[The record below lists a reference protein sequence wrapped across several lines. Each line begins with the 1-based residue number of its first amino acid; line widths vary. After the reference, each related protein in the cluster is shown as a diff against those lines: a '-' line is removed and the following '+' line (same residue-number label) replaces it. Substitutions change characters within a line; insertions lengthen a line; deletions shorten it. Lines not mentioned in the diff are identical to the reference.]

1 MTNLKVVSKPE
12 PVSFND
18 VLKTLTEYLENDT
31 DLIASDIKA
40 SDRLS
45 YDLNLDS
52 LNRLEMIMHIEKVYG
67 IEIEDTTDL
76 ERADTLAEF
85 VALCKNKINQEKIVF
100 QLGTKNS
107 KFIPSPYTK
116 NINKI
121 TSKIQTQLSAVK
133 PIDANVK
140 LDYNIVFDTI
150 KQHLLNKYGIQTVKK
165 ESNWYKSFGLND
177 FDRNELFEWV
187 EKKFNIKLGHFYF
200 TNIDSLC
207 VAILNAYFDKNK
219 IGLLQRIK
227 AKFVRAK

>member
-1 MTNLKVVSKPE
+1 MISLKIASKTQ

-18 VLKTLTEYLENDT
+18 IFTVLIEYLEQNT
-31 DLIASDIKA
+31 DLIASAIKP
-40 SDRLS
+40 SDRIS

-52 LNRLEMIMHIEKVYG
+52 LNRLEMIMHLEYEYG
-67 IEIEDTTDL
+67 IEIKDTEEL

-85 VALCKNKINQEKIVF
+85 VALCKKQINQEKIVF
-100 QLGTKNS
+100 QLNTKND

-121 TSKIQTQLSAVK
+121 TSKIQTQISAVK
-133 PIDANVK
+133 PIDANTK
-140 LDYNIVFDTI
+140 LDYNIVFNTI
-150 KQHLLNKYGIQTVKK
+150 KEHMLNKYGIQTVKK

-177 FDRNELFEWV
+177 FDRNDLFEWV

-227 AKFVRAK
+227 ARFVRAK

>member
-1 MTNLKVVSKPE
+1 MISLKIASKTQ

-18 VLKTLTEYLENDT
+18 IFTVLIEYLEQNT
-31 DLIASDIKA
+31 DLVASDIKP
-40 SDRLS
+40 SDRIS

-52 LNRLEMIMHIEKVYG
+52 LNRLEMIMHLEYEYG
-67 IEIEDTTDL
+67 IEIKDTEEL
-76 ERADTLAEF
+76 GRADTLAEF
-85 VALCKNKINQEKIVF
+85 VALCKKQINQEKIVF
-100 QLGTKNS
+100 QLNTKND

-121 TSKIQTQLSAVK
+121 TSKIQTQISAVK
-133 PIDANVK
+133 PIDANTK
-140 LDYNIVFDTI
+140 LDYNIVFNTI
-150 KQHLLNKYGIQTVKK
+150 KEHMLNKYGIQTVKK

-177 FDRNELFEWV
+177 FDRNDLFEWV

-227 AKFVRAK
+227 ARFVKAK

>member
-1 MTNLKVVSKPE
+1 MTNLKVVSKTQ

-18 VLKTLTEYLENDT
+18 VLKTLKEYLEQNT
-31 DLIASDIKA
+31 NLIASDIKP

-45 YDLNLDS
+45 YDLGLDS
-52 LNRLEMIMHIEKVYG
+52 LNRLEMIMHLENAYSVNINETA
-67 IEIEDTTDL
+67 EL
-76 ERADTLAEF
+76 ERAKTLADF
-85 VALCKNKINQEKIVF
+85 VILCKDQINQEKIVIEPVK
-100 QLGTKNS
+100 QNS
-107 KFIPSPYTK
+107 KFIPSAYTK
-116 NINKI
+116 RVNKI
-121 TSKIQTQLSAVK
+121 VSKIQTQLSAVK

-150 KQHLLNKYGIQTVKK
+150 KQHLLNKYGIQNVKN

-219 IGLLQRIK
+219 VGFLQRIK
-227 AKFVRAK
+227 ARFVKAK